1 MGDVPR
7 SAALARASSH
17 LSATFGHSQH
27 GSSHHRSTHRIHGW
41 FVRQPRAADASAGGA
56 AASLRRPR
64 RCRSDQRPA
73 SGDEQDVRE
82 APGGA
87 LPSLSRG
94 SPRRTHVRGSLCPK
108 AAVNGSFGRGKR
120 LAAKGGLSA
129 ALPAFVLVPVAD
141 SDPAKVAR
149 EIGRLA
155 VQSHGTG
162 RSCLRKLQLCYIG
175 SVGPAVT
182 RGPDRDRA
190 DREEVLRQSPAHSRR
205 HTIESRLH
213 VGSKSSSTSGPARP
227 PGPRPPSPPCGRRRL
242 PQLHARLQVGETR
255 RSVLSCRT
263 TVFRRCGRL
272 GRN

>member
-41 FVRQPRAADASAGGA
+41 FVRQPRLNASAGGA
-56 AASLRRPR
+56 AASLRRAPSMPVGSAPCFWR
-64 RCRSDQRPA
+64 RAGRSRSA
-73 SGDEQDVRE
+73 GWH
-82 APGGA
+82 

-141 SDPAKVAR
+141 SDPPKVAR

-155 VQSHGTG
+155 VQSRGTG
-162 RSCLRKLQLCYIG
+162 RSCLG
-175 SVGPAVT
+175 SFSCAISDRSDQPLPEGPIET
-182 RGPDRDRA
+182 
-190 DREEVLRQSPAHSRR
+190 VLIA
-205 HTIESRLH
+205 
-213 VGSKSSSTSGPARP
+213 
-227 PGPRPPSPPCGRRRL
+227 
-242 PQLHARLQVGETR
+242 R
-255 RSVLSCRT
+255 RSSGSHPLT
-263 TVFRRCGRL
+263 LADTQ
-272 GRN
+272 